1 MSTSVTP
8 VGERTNAWSAA
19 PAFPLVVSSA
29 ALAVVTLTAWAVEGA
44 WAMAWVLGVPLVVA
58 SHLAH
63 RQSRAAAVI
72 SGLLAVALVVVWFV
86 VGRANGW
93 SSGLS
98 SQELYVG
105 VVFLALGPVA
115 MLTLVIAVRDLFRR
129 P

>member
-8 VGERTNAWSAA
+8 VAQHRNASSAA
-19 PAFPLVVSSA
+19 PANPLVVSSA
-29 ALAVVTLTAWAVEGA
+29 ALAVLTLTAWAVEGA

-63 RQSRAAAVI
+63 RHSRAAAVI
-72 SGLLAVALVVVWFV
+72 SGPLALGLVVVWFV
-86 VGRANGW
+86 VGQANGW

-105 VVFLALGPVA
+105 AVFLALGPVA

-129 P
+129 L